1 MKKST
6 FIKLVLVSSVA
17 ASCSQ
22 PKENNDWSSET
33 GKKKVYMRSDTSA
46 HYARS
51 RSHLGGLLFFAF
63 RPYGSILGSSGYRR
77 MGYYSN
83 AISHSA
89 NVGGNSSKSG
99 LVSRGGFGRTGR
111 TVSS

>member
-22 PKENNDWSSET
+22 PKENNEWTSDT

-46 HYARS
+46 QYARS
-51 RSHLGGLLFFAF
+51 RSHLGGLFFFAF
-63 RPYGSILGSSGYRR
+63 RPFGSVMGSSGYRR

-89 NVGGNSSKSG
+89 NIGQNTGKSS

-111 TVSS
+111 AVSS